1 MLTTSQWATKAAA
14 VSSAKRNQ
22 AQLAR
27 QTGFPRNLRAARLSL
42 TLTQSDLAASVG
54 VTKQTVSGWECGATV
69 PPMRTMLDL
78 CCALN
83 LTLDQLTKETP

>member
-1 MLTTSQWATKAAA
+1 MLKTNTWAAKAAA

-22 AQLAR
+22 TQLAR

-78 CCALN
+78 CRALN